1 MNDRAH
7 EIYKFA
13 CEYAKAARFLN
24 QQANLLLPSHVMAAL
39 ALELYFKS
47 LYYLEYGKDFKV
59 NGKHTHDFH
68 ALFQK
73 LNDRVKQELISDFE
87 QMLKTRDMSD
97 VTILETQSKFTIS
110 YDLMENLKIWSRVFV
125 ELRYFYDFKN
135 KDMPIMFFPEIE
147 KVIRNAIHKRKPEW
161 RP

>member
-39 ALELYFKS
+39 ALELHFKS

-59 NGKHTHDFH
+59 NNKHTHDFL
-68 ALFQK
+68 ALFQE
-73 LNDRVKQELISDFE
+73 LDEIVKQELISDFKK
-87 QMLKTRDMSD
+87 MLETRDMSD
-97 VTILETQSKFTIS
+97 VTTLEMQFNFTIPR
-110 YDLMENLKIWSRVFV
+110 DLMENLKIWSSVFIK
-125 ELRYFYDFKN
+125 LRYFYDFKN
-135 KDMPIMFFPEIE
+135 KAMQMMFFPELE
-147 KVIRNAIHKRKPEW
+147 KTIRNALYKRKSEW
-161 RP
+161 QE